1 MEQHILTLLIAVP
14 VLGAIALILLPK
26 SASKAG
32 PEQEPTLRTTGTPS
46 LPRTGQS
53 GSGGAVALIA
63 LSASIAEFLLAL
75 YAWSRFSPG
84 AKGFQFR
91 TQADWIPDLGV
102 SYDVGVDGVS
112 LILVLLTAFLS
123 LLAIVYSLHIE
134 RRSREYMV
142 FLLILE
148 SAMVGVFC
156 ALDLVLFY
164 VFWELVLIPMYF
176 LIGIWGHE
184 RRVYAAV
191 KFFVFT
197 FAGSVLMLVGI
208 VFLYVQTGS
217 FSLVELTAPGSP
229 ASQALAAI
237 PQRSLMWIYAAFA
250 LALMV
255 KVPLLPF
262 HTWLPD
268 AHVEAPTAGSVI
280 LAGVLLK
287 MGVYGFIRFCMPLF
301 PAQMA
306 ASAPLFLAIAVVGI
320 VYGAIVAA
328 IQPDMKKLVAY
339 SSVSHMGVVMLGVFS
354 FTKLGLVGSVIQ
366 SVNHGVS
373 TGMLFFLVGML
384 YDRRHTREIAAF
396 GGIRRILPVLSAFF
410 MLAAFS
416 SAALPLTNGFVGE
429 YLVLQGAYLSEASG
443 PIYAAVAALGMILS
457 ATYMLWL
464 FQRAFCGPMRHEVN
478 AGLSDLG
485 LREKLVLVPLAAMV
499 LWFGCYPA
507 PWLRMA
513 GAVQLVSVADGGHTR
528 DGAVS
533 DGGDAVPPVG
543 GASSPMTHVSDGGD
557 AVPPA
562 VSMTHGDPSR
572 ESEAPAEPRR
582 LMVRDGAIR

>member
-1 MEQHILTLLIAVP
+1 MTAMEQHILTLLIFLPAV
-14 VLGAIALILLPK
+14 
-26 SASKAG
+26 
-32 PEQEPTLRTTGTPS
+32 
-46 LPRTGQS
+46 
-53 GSGGAVALIA
+53 GAVALMLLPIR
-63 LSASIAEFLLAL
+63 SGQASGGSLAVTAVSLVFAVAELGLAL
-75 YAWSRFSPG
+75 VAWSGISPG
-84 AKGFQFR
+84 MRGFQFR
-91 TQADWIPDLGV
+91 VQADWIPDLRV
-102 SYDVGVDGVS
+102 RYDVGVDGLS
-112 LILVLLTAFLS
+112 LMLVLLTAFLT
-123 LLAIVYSLHIE
+123 LLAVVYSTRVE
-134 RRSREYMV
+134 RRAREYMV
-142 FLLILE
+142 FLLVLE

-191 KFFVFT
+191 KFFIFT

-208 VFLYVQTGS
+208 VYLYVQTGS
-217 FSLVELTAPGSP
+217 FSLVDMTTVGSP
-229 ASQALAAI
+229 AAQGLAAI
-237 PQRSLMWIYAAFA
+237 PARSLMWLYAAFA
-250 LALMV
+250 LAFMV

-287 MGVYGFIRFCMPLF
+287 MGVYGFIRFCLPLF

-306 ASAPLFLAIAVVGI
+306 ASAPLFLAISVAGI
-320 VYGAIVAA
+320 IYGAIVAA

-354 FTKLGLVGSVIQ
+354 FTELGLAGSVIQ
-366 SVNHGVS
+366 SINHGVS

-384 YDRRHTREIAAF
+384 YERRHTREIAAF
-396 GGIRRILPVLSAFF
+396 GGIRRVLPLLSALF

-429 YLVLQGAYLSEASG
+429 YLVLQGAYLSDHSG
-443 PIYAAVAALGMILS
+443 PVYAAFAALGMILS

-464 FQRAFCGPMRHEVN
+464 FQRAFCGPVRHEAN
-478 AGLSDLG
+478 ASLSDLG
-485 LREKLVLVPLAAMV
+485 AREKLVLIPLAALV
-499 LWFGCYPA
+499 LWFGCYPT

-513 GAVQLVSVADGGHTR
+513 QRIELAVLPGPVRSAESNALTHW
-528 DGAVS
+528 A
-533 DGGDAVPPVG
+533 PP
-543 GASSPMTHVSDGGD
+543 
-557 AVPPA
+557 
-562 VSMTHGDPSR
+562 R
-572 ESEAPAEPRR
+572 EAQP
-582 LMVRDGAIR
+582 